1 MTFDLRPSTFDI
13 GTEEISR
20 RAAEAQRYET
30 AGERPYTLSPLTA
43 VMDLFN
49 ENSDASDVSSK
60 EAPNPQE
67 PLATRMRPRSLS
79 EFVGQEHI
87 VGEGKMLRRM
97 INSSVIGSL
106 IFYGPPSSGKTTLAH
121 VISREI
127 KAEFIVLNAVLD
139 GIKDLRK
146 VVAKAEKLQQL
157 NERKTILFVDE
168 IHRWNKAQQDALL
181 PHVETGVITLIGAT
195 TENPFYSLVNPLLS
209 RCQLFEL
216 YDLTVDDVKTMIYR
230 ALKDENRGLGGRNV
244 EITDEAMKHLAE
256 YAGGDIRNALNALEV
271 AVLSS
276 KPDEE
281 GIIHITLEVARE
293 CIQKRN
299 VRFHAGGDEHYH
311 YASAFI
317 KSMRGS
323 DPDAALY
330 WMAAMLEGGDDP
342 NFLFRRMLI
351 LASEDVGMADPH
363 ALSLINSAHEAF
375 TKCGMPEG
383 LYFLAHACL
392 YLALA
397 PKSNSTSAV
406 FAARREIKRN
416 GAGPVPTYL
425 RDKTANTKKARYLD
439 EKNASDDYKYPHS
452 FDHHWIDQQ
461 YLPDDVDFQA
471 YEPGE
476 TGCEPKLWKRLKKIK
491 EEIIKES

>member
-1 MTFDLRPSTFDI
+1 
-13 GTEEISR
+13 
-20 RAAEAQRYET
+20 
-30 AGERPYTLSPLTA
+30 
-43 VMDLFN
+43 MDLFN
-49 ENSDASDVSSK
+49 EKAGTSTNKGKAVT
-60 EAPNPQE
+60 NPHQ
-67 PLATRMRPRSLS
+67 PLATRMRPHSLE
-79 EFVGQEHI
+79 EFVGQDHI

-97 INSSVIGSL
+97 IETGVIGSL

-127 KAEFIVLNAVLD
+127 NAEFVVLNAVLD

-146 VVAKAEKLQQL
+146 VVAKAETVQRM
-157 NERKTILFVDE
+157 NGNKTILFVDE

-181 PHVETGVITLIGAT
+181 PHLESGVITLIGAT

-216 YDLTVDDVKTMIYR
+216 YDLTTEHVQTMIHR
-230 ALKDENRGLGGRNV
+230 SLKDEERGLGKKKV
-244 EITDEAMKHLAE
+244 QVTEDAVHHLAD

-276 KPDEE
+276 EPDEE
-281 GIIHITLEVARE
+281 ETIHITLDIAKE
-293 CIQKRN
+293 CIQKRG
-299 VRFHAGGDEHYH
+299 VRYQAGGDEHYH

-323 DPDAALY
+323 HVDAALY

-342 NFLFRRMLI
+342 NFIFRRMLI

-363 ALSLINSAHEAF
+363 ALSLVNNAHEAF

-383 LYFLAHACL
+383 LYFLAHACI

-397 PKSNSTSAV
+397 PKSNSTGAIFSV
-406 FAARREIKRN
+406 RGEIKNSGVRS
-416 GAGPVPTYL
+416 VPPHL
-425 RDKTANTKKARYLD
+425 RDKTANSKQARYLD
-439 EKNASDDYKYPHS
+439 VENASDDYKYPHS
-452 FDHHWIDQQ
+452 FDHHWIEQQ
-461 YLPDDVDFQA
+461 YLPEGISLKA
-471 YEPGE
+471 YEPGNIGRE
-476 TGCEPKLWKRLKKIK
+476 GTLWERLQKIK
-491 EEIIKES
+491 KAFESTDK